1 MNNTETKQTVKIE
14 KMDIHGMLAY
24 PVGTVFELPD
34 GNMHRVSKTRMRNC
48 TVITRMTKRT
58 ANGIE
63 LKAGEEAFLLGQPE
77 PQVWR
82 KGRSF

>member
-1 MNNTETKQTVKIE
+1 MNSATTKQTVKID

-34 GNMHRVSKTRMRNC
+34 GNMHRVATTRMRNC
-48 TVITRMTKRT
+48 RVITRMTKRT

-63 LKAGEEAFLLGQPE
+63 LKAGEEAILLATE

-82 KGRSF
+82 KGSF